1 VSLSGAIPASIE
13 NVKWLKLLLSLAMAA
28 MVALPMSAKAQET
41 ADDAASLKQFD
52 AAIAAYLAMRQRL
65 MEEVPG
71 PAAGSSSVQLNQAS
85 DALAAAIQRSRP
97 KARPGDLFQ
106 PPVTAIIKQRVI
118 DAVRRDNLAE
128 ALATIDDEEKGPAK
142 PAIHM
147 RFPAASP
154 MATMPPSLLAVLPRL
169 PASLEYRII
178 GEVLILRDVEAALIL
193 DLIPAAVPRQ

>member
-1 VSLSGAIPASIE
+1 VNWS
-13 NVKWLKLLLSLAMAA
+13 KFLLSLAMAA
-28 MVALPMSAKAQET
+28 AVAFTSMSSLKAQEPPGE
-41 ADDAASLKQFD
+41 AAAIKQFD
-52 AAIAAYLAMRQRL
+52 AAIASYLAMRQRL

-71 PAAGSSSVQLNQAS
+71 PAAGSSSAQLNQAS
-85 DALAAAIQRSRP
+85 DSLAAAIQRSRP

-106 PPVTAIIKQRVI
+106 APVTDVIKRRVI
-118 DAVRRDNLAE
+118 DTVRRDNLAA
-128 ALATIDDEEKGPAK
+128 ALASIDDEERGPAK

-178 GEVLILRDVEAALIL
+178 GDVLVLRDVEAALIL
-193 DLIPAAVPRQ
+193 DLIPTAIPR

>member
-1 VSLSGAIPASIE
+1 
-13 NVKWLKLLLSLAMAA
+13 VKWLTFLLPLVMAA
-28 MVALPMSAKAQET
+28 TVAFPMSAEGQET
-41 ADDAASLKQFD
+41 AGDAAAIKQFD

-71 PAAGSSSVQLNQAS
+71 PAAGSSSTQLNQAS

-97 KARPGDLFQ
+97 KARQGDIFQ
-106 PPVTAIIKQRVI
+106 PPVISVIKQRVI
-118 DAVRRDNLAE
+118 AAVRRDNLAE
-128 ALATIDDEEKGPAK
+128 ALTMIDDEEKGPAK

-178 GEVLILRDVEAALIL
+178 GDVLILRDVEAALIL
-193 DLIPAAVPRQ
+193 DLIPTAVPR